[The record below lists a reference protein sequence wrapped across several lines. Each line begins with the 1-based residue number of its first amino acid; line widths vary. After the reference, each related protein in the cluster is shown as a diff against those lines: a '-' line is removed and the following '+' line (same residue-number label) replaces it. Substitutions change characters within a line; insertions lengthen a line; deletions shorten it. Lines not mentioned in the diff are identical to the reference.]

1 MVGFYNPDFRDLEGA
16 NAIIAMH
23 YDANEIAPGVAE
35 VLPALLLERGA
46 GAVGE
51 PIKPTARRPR
61 CPRSLP
67 GRAPVGADDG

>member
-23 YDANEIAPGVAE
+23 YDANEIAPGVTE

-51 PIKPTARRPR
+51 PIKPTA
-61 CPRSLP
+61 P
-67 GRAPVGADDG
+67 GPAARGLSPGGHP